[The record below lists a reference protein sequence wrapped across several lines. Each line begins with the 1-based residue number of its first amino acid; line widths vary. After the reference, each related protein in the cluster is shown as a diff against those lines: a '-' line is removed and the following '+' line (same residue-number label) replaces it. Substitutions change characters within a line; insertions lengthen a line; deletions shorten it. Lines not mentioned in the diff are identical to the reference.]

1 MYQTRSDDYAA
12 FRCLAGACP
21 QTCCAAWEIVV
32 DPDAQDAYLRLQH
45 PLAAK
50 LRRVLRVDS
59 EGDTYFAQTDGRC
72 PFLCA
77 DGLCELQRTLGE
89 QSLCRT
95 CRDFPRWEVLLCDR
109 VERGLSPAC
118 PEAARRLL
126 ARTAPLRFVS
136 APLPDDGYG
145 AGARERRLTAAVTAV
160 RDRVLALLVRPGH
173 TAEENLA
180 AALDFARAAQRQ
192 LDRHRIAALACGK
205 VPAADAAPEPMA
217 PAALAAAFASPEPL
231 DARWPE
237 LLRRVAALPACPPP
251 RMTAVQQTCLAQTI
265 VWRHGMDALDDRDV
279 VFPVQ
284 YAAATLRLLA
294 CLAAVSDCTD
304 AQLVVLVTREVEN
317 DPEALTR
324 LRAGLQIEPP
334 KMNAQEARDDEKM
347 QLQN

>member
-1 MYQTRSDDYAA
+1 MYQTRPDDYTA

-109 VERGLSPAC
+109 VEQGLSPAC

-126 ARTAPLRFVS
+126 ERSAPLRFVS
-136 APLPDDGYG
+136 APLPDDGYVPSV
-145 AGARERRLTAAVTAV
+145 RERRLTAAVTAV
-160 RDRVLALLVRPGH
+160 RDRVLALL
-173 TAEENLA
+173 
-180 AALDFARAAQRQ
+180 AR
-192 LDRHRIAALACGK
+192 
-205 VPAADAAPEPMA
+205 
-217 PAALAAAFASPEPL
+217 
-231 DARWPE
+231 
-237 LLRRVAALPACPPP
+237 
-251 RMTAVQQTCLAQTI
+251 
-265 VWRHGMDALDDRDV
+265 
-279 VFPVQ
+279 
-284 YAAATLRLLA
+284 
-294 CLAAVSDCTD
+294 
-304 AQLVVLVTREVEN
+304 
-317 DPEALTR
+317 PEALISIGAHAFNDLMPISAIGGQT
-324 LRAGLQIEPP
+324 LWIDPYPGIHEPEYTWCVHTL
-334 KMNAQEARDDEKM
+334 AELAAFLDTIS
-347 QLQN
+347 

>member
-1 MYQTRSDDYAA
+1 MYQTRPDDYTA

-109 VERGLSPAC
+109 VEQGLSPAC

-126 ARTAPLRFVS
+126 ERSAPLRFVS
-136 APLPDDGYG
+136 APLPDDGYVPSV
-145 AGARERRLTAAVTAV
+145 RERRLTAAVTAV
-160 RDRVLALLVRPGH
+160 RDRVLALLARPEH
-173 TAEENLA
+173 TAYENLA
-180 AALDFARAAQRQ
+180 AARAFACAAQRL
-192 LDRHRIAALACGK
+192 LDRHRIAALAAGD
-205 VPAADAAPEPMA
+205 VPGVT
-217 PAALAAAFASPEPL
+217 L

-237 LLRRVAALPACPPP
+237 LLRRAAALPACPPP
-251 RMTAVQQTCLAQTI
+251 RMTPMQQTCLAQTI

-279 VFPVQ
+279 VFPVR
-284 YAAATLRLLA
+284 YAAATLRLLD
-294 CLAAVSDCTD
+294 CLAAVSGCTD

-317 DPEALTR
+317 DPEALSR
-324 LRAGLQIEPP
+324 LRAGLQIEP
-334 KMNAQEARDDEKM
+334 KMNAQEALDHEKM
-347 QLQN
+347 

>member
-1 MYQTRSDDYAA
+1 MYQTRPDDYAA

-95 CRDFPRWEVLLCDR
+95 CRNFPRWEVLLCDR
-109 VERGLSPAC
+109 SEQGLSPAC

-126 ARTAPLRFVS
+126 ARTEPLRFVS
-136 APLPDDGYG
+136 APLPDDGYVP
-145 AGARERRLTAAVTAV
+145 GARERRLTAAVTAV
-160 RDRVLALLVRPGH
+160 RDRVLALLARPGH
-173 TAEENLA
+173 TAEEN
-180 AALDFARAAQRQ
+180 
-192 LDRHRIAALACGK
+192 
-205 VPAADAAPEPMA
+205 
-217 PAALAAAFASPEPL
+217 LAAAFASPEPL

-237 LLRRVAALPACPPP
+237 WLRRVAALPACPPP
-251 RMTAVQQTCLAQTI
+251 RMTAVQQTCLAQAI

-294 CLAAVSDCTD
+294 CLAAVSDRTD

-317 DPEALTR
+317 DPEALSR
-324 LRAGLQIEPP
+324 LRAGLQIEP
-334 KMNAQEARDDEKM
+334 KMNAQEACDHEKM
-347 QLQN
+347 

>member
-1 MYQTRSDDYAA
+1 MYQTRPDDYTA

-45 PLAAK
+45 PLVAK

-109 VERGLSPAC
+109 VEQGLSPAC

-126 ARTAPLRFVS
+126 ERSAPLRFVS
-136 APLPDDGYG
+136 APLPDDGYVP
-145 AGARERRLTAAVTAV
+145 GARERRLTAAVTAV
-160 RDRVLALLVRPGH
+160 RDRVLALLARPGH
-173 TAEENLA
+173 TAYENLA
-180 AALDFARAAQRQ
+180 AARAFACAAQR
-192 LDRHRIAALACGK
+192 LLCRHRIAALAAGD
-205 VPAADAAPEPMA
+205 VPGVTVDAAPEPMP

-237 LLRRVAALPACPPP
+237 MLRRAAALPACPPP
-251 RMTAVQQTCLAQTI
+251 RMTPVQQTCLAQTI

-279 VFPVQ
+279 AFPVR
-284 YAAATLRLLA
+284 YAAATLRLLD
-294 CLAAVSDCTD
+294 CLAAVSGCTD

-317 DPEALTR
+317 DPEALSR
-324 LRAGLQIEPP
+324 LRAGLEP
-334 KMNAQEARDDEKM
+334 KMNAQEALDHEKM
-347 QLQN
+347 

>member
-1 MYQTRSDDYAA
+1 MYQTRPDDYAA

-95 CRDFPRWEVLLCDR
+95 CRDFPRW
-109 VERGLSPAC
+109 
-118 PEAARRLL
+118 
-126 ARTAPLRFVS
+126 
-136 APLPDDGYG
+136 
-145 AGARERRLTAAVTAV
+145 
-160 RDRVLALLVRPGH
+160 
-173 TAEENLA
+173 
-180 AALDFARAAQRQ
+180 
-192 LDRHRIAALACGK
+192 
-205 VPAADAAPEPMA
+205 
-217 PAALAAAFASPEPL
+217 
-231 DARWPE
+231 PE
-237 LLRRVAALPACPPP
+237 LLRRAAALPACPPP
-251 RMTAVQQTCLAQTI
+251 RMTPVQQTCLAQTI

-279 VFPVQ
+279 VFPVR
-284 YAAATLRLLA
+284 YAAATLRLLD
-294 CLAAVSDCTD
+294 CLAAVSGCTD

-317 DPEALTR
+317 DPEALSR
-324 LRAGLQIEPP
+324 LRAGLQIEP
-334 KMNAQEARDDEKM
+334 KMNAQEALDHEKM
-347 QLQN
+347 

>member
-1 MYQTRSDDYAA
+1 MYQTRPDDYAA

-21 QTCCAAWEIVV
+21 QTCCAAWEIIV

-109 VERGLSPAC
+109 SEQGLSPAC
-118 PEAARRLL
+118 PEAARQLL

-136 APLPDDGYG
+136 APLPDDGYV

-160 RDRVLALLVRPGH
+160 RDRVLALLARPGR

-180 AALDFARAAQRQ
+180 AALDFAR
-192 LDRHRIAALACGK
+192 
-205 VPAADAAPEPMA
+205 
-217 PAALAAAFASPEPL
+217 
-231 DARWPE
+231 
-237 LLRRVAALPACPPP
+237 AALPACPPP
-251 RMTAVQQTCLAQTI
+251 RMTAVQQTCLAQAI

-294 CLAAVSDCTD
+294 CLAAVSDRTD

-317 DPEALTR
+317 DPEALSR
-324 LRAGLQIEPP
+324 LRAGLQIEPQ

-347 QLQN
+347 

>member
-1 MYQTRSDDYAA
+1 MYQTRPDDYAA

-95 CRDFPRWEVLLCDR
+95 CRNFPRWEVLLCDR
-109 VERGLSPAC
+109 SEQGLSPAC

-126 ARTAPLRFVS
+126 ARTEPLRFVS
-136 APLPDDGYG
+136 APLPDDGYVP
-145 AGARERRLTAAVTAV
+145 GARERRLTAAVTAV
-160 RDRVLALLVRPGH
+160 RDRVLALLARPGH
-173 TAEENLA
+173 TAEEN
-180 AALDFARAAQRQ
+180 
-192 LDRHRIAALACGK
+192 
-205 VPAADAAPEPMA
+205 
-217 PAALAAAFASPEPL
+217 LAAAFASPEPL

-237 LLRRVAALPACPPP
+237 WLRRVAALPVCPPP
-251 RMTAVQQTCLAQTI
+251 RMTAVQQTCLAQAI

-294 CLAAVSDCTD
+294 CLAAVSDRTD

-317 DPEALTR
+317 DPEALSR
-324 LRAGLQIEPP
+324 LRAGLQIEPQ

-347 QLQN
+347 

>member
-1 MYQTRSDDYAA
+1 MYQTRPDDYAA

-109 VERGLSPAC
+109 VEQGLSPAC

-126 ARTAPLRFVS
+126 ERSAPLRFVS
-136 APLPDDGYG
+136 APLPDDGYVPSV
-145 AGARERRLTAAVTAV
+145 RERRLTAAVTAV
-160 RDRVLALLVRPGH
+160 RDRVLALLARPEH
-173 TAEENLA
+173 TAYENLA
-180 AALDFARAAQRQ
+180 
-192 LDRHRIAALACGK
+192 
-205 VPAADAAPEPMA
+205 
-217 PAALAAAFASPEPL
+217 
-231 DARWPE
+231 
-237 LLRRVAALPACPPP
+237 AALPACPPP
-251 RMTAVQQTCLAQTI
+251 RMTPMQQTCLAQTI

-279 VFPVQ
+279 VFPVR
-284 YAAATLRLLA
+284 YAAATLRLLD
-294 CLAAVSDCTD
+294 CLAAVSGCTD

-317 DPEALTR
+317 DPEALSR
-324 LRAGLQIEPP
+324 LRAGLEP
-334 KMNAQEARDDEKM
+334 KMNAQEALDHEKM
-347 QLQN
+347 

>member
-1 MYQTRSDDYAA
+1 MYQTRPDDYPA

-109 VERGLSPAC
+109 AEQGLSPAC
-118 PEAARRLL
+118 PEAA
-126 ARTAPLRFVS
+126 
-136 APLPDDGYG
+136 
-145 AGARERRLTAAVTAV
+145 RRLTAAVTAV
-160 RDRVLALLVRPGH
+160 RDRVLALLARPGH

-192 LDRHRIAALACGK
+192 LDRHRIAALAAGK
-205 VPAADAAPEPMA
+205 VPAVPADALPEPET
-217 PAALAAAFASPEPL
+217 PAVLAAAFASPEPL

-237 LLRRVAALPACPPP
+237 WLRRVAALPACPPP
-251 RMTAVQQTCLAQTI
+251 RMTAVQQTCLAQAI

-294 CLAAVSDCTD
+294 CLAAVSDRTD

-317 DPEALTR
+317 DPEALSR
-324 LRAGLQIEPP
+324 LRAGLQIEP
-334 KMNAQEARDDEKM
+334 KMNAQEACDHEKM
-347 QLQN
+347 

>member
-1 MYQTRSDDYAA
+1 MYQTRPDDYTA

-109 VERGLSPAC
+109 VEQGLSPAC

-126 ARTAPLRFVS
+126 GQAPIDFPRETAIGALGLYVSDTTVANFQPMNVNFGIMPPLGCRIKGKRNKNAELS
-136 APLPDDGYG
+136 RRSLEIIDGL
-145 AGARERRLTAAVTAV
+145 RES
-160 RDRVLALLVRPGH
+160 VLDGVK
-173 TAEENLA
+173 EENHE
-180 AALDFARAAQRQ
+180 D
-192 LDRHRIAALACGK
+192 H
-205 VPAADAAPEPMA
+205 
-217 PAALAAAFASPEPL
+217 
-231 DARWPE
+231 
-237 LLRRVAALPACPPP
+237 
-251 RMTAVQQTCLAQTI
+251 
-265 VWRHGMDALDDRDV
+265 H
-279 VFPVQ
+279 
-284 YAAATLRLLA
+284 
-294 CLAAVSDCTD
+294 
-304 AQLVVLVTREVEN
+304 
-317 DPEALTR
+317 
-324 LRAGLQIEPP
+324 
-334 KMNAQEARDDEKM
+334 
-347 QLQN
+347 

>member
-1 MYQTRSDDYAA
+1 M
-12 FRCLAGACP
+12 
-21 QTCCAAWEIVV
+21 
-32 DPDAQDAYLRLQH
+32 
-45 PLAAK
+45 AK

-109 VERGLSPAC
+109 VEQGLSPAC

-126 ARTAPLRFVS
+126 ERSAPLRFVS
-136 APLPDDGYG
+136 APLPDDGYVP
-145 AGARERRLTAAVTAV
+145 GARERRLTAAVTAV
-160 RDRVLALLVRPGH
+160 RDRVLALLARPGH
-173 TAEENLA
+173 TAYENLA
-180 AALDFARAAQRQ
+180 AARAFACAAQR
-192 LDRHRIAALACGK
+192 LLCRHRIAALAAGD
-205 VPAADAAPEPMA
+205 VPGVTVDAAPEPMP

-237 LLRRVAALPACPPP
+237 LLRRAAALPACPPP
-251 RMTAVQQTCLAQTI
+251 RMTPMQQTCLAQTI

-279 VFPVQ
+279 AFPVR
-284 YAAATLRLLA
+284 YAAATLRLLD
-294 CLAAVSDCTD
+294 CLAAVSGCTD

-317 DPEALTR
+317 DPEALSR
-324 LRAGLQIEPP
+324 LRAGLEP
-334 KMNAQEARDDEKM
+334 KMNAQEALDHEKM
-347 QLQN
+347 

>member
-1 MYQTRSDDYAA
+1 M
-12 FRCLAGACP
+12 
-21 QTCCAAWEIVV
+21 
-32 DPDAQDAYLRLQH
+32 
-45 PLAAK
+45 
-50 LRRVLRVDS
+50 LRVDS

-109 VERGLSPAC
+109 VEQGLSPAC
-118 PEAARRLL
+118 PEAAQRLL
-126 ARTAPLRFVS
+126 ARSAPLRFVS
-136 APLPDDGYG
+136 APLPDDGYVP
-145 AGARERRLTAAVTAV
+145 GARERRLTAAVTAV
-160 RDRVLALLVRPGH
+160 RDRVLALLVRLGH

-217 PAALAAAFASPEPL
+217 PAALAAAYASPEPL

-251 RMTAVQQTCLAQTI
+251 RMTAVQQTCLAQAI

-294 CLAAVSDCTD
+294 CLAAVSDCMD

>member
-1 MYQTRSDDYAA
+1 MYQTRPDDYTA

-109 VERGLSPAC
+109 VEQGLSPAC

-126 ARTAPLRFVS
+126 ERSAPLRFVS
-136 APLPDDGYG
+136 APLPDDGYVPSV
-145 AGARERRLTAAVTAV
+145 RERRLTAAVTAV
-160 RDRVLALLVRPGH
+160 RDRVLALLARPEH
-173 TAEENLA
+173 TAYENLA
-180 AALDFARAAQRQ
+180 AARAFACAAQRL
-192 LDRHRIAALACGK
+192 LDRHRIAALAAGD
-205 VPAADAAPEPMA
+205 VPGVTADAAPGAHAAGGAGGGVRVPGA
-217 PAALAAAFASPEPL
+217 ARCPLAGAAAARGGAPCLPAAQNDAHAADMPRADDRLAA
-231 DARWPE
+231 
-237 LLRRVAALPACPPP
+237 
-251 RMTAVQQTCLAQTI
+251 
-265 VWRHGMDALDDRDV
+265 RHG
-279 VFPVQ
+279 
-284 YAAATLRLLA
+284 
-294 CLAAVSDCTD
+294 
-304 AQLVVLVTREVEN
+304 
-317 DPEALTR
+317 
-324 LRAGLQIEPP
+324 RARRP
-334 KMNAQEARDDEKM
+334 
-347 QLQN
+347 

>member
-1 MYQTRSDDYAA
+1 MYQTRPDDYAA

-89 QSLCRT
+89 QSL
-95 CRDFPRWEVLLCDR
+95 
-109 VERGLSPAC
+109 
-118 PEAARRLL
+118 
-126 ARTAPLRFVS
+126 
-136 APLPDDGYG
+136 
-145 AGARERRLTAAVTAV
+145 
-160 RDRVLALLVRPGH
+160 
-173 TAEENLA
+173 
-180 AALDFARAAQRQ
+180 
-192 LDRHRIAALACGK
+192 LDRHRIAALAAGD
-205 VPAADAAPEPMA
+205 VPGVTADAAPEPMP

-237 LLRRVAALPACPPP
+237 LLRRAAALPACPPP
-251 RMTAVQQTCLAQTI
+251 RMTPVQQTCLAQTI

-279 VFPVQ
+279 VFPVR
-284 YAAATLRLLA
+284 YAAATLRLLD
-294 CLAAVSDCTD
+294 CLAAVSGCTD

-317 DPEALTR
+317 DPEALSR
-324 LRAGLQIEPP
+324 LRAGLQIEP
-334 KMNAQEARDDEKM
+334 KMNAQEALDHEKM
-347 QLQN
+347 

>member
-1 MYQTRSDDYAA
+1 MYQTRPDDYAA

-109 VERGLSPAC
+109 VEQGLSPAC

-126 ARTAPLRFVS
+126 ERSAPLRFVS
-136 APLPDDGYG
+136 APLPDDGYVPSV
-145 AGARERRLTAAVTAV
+145 RERRLTAAVTAV
-160 RDRVLALLVRPGH
+160 RDRVLALLARPEH
-173 TAEENLA
+173 TAYENLA
-180 AALDFARAAQRQ
+180 AARAFACAAQRL
-192 LDRHRIAALACGK
+192 LDRHRIAALAAGDVPGGDGRCSAGAHAAGGAGGG
-205 VPAADAAPEPMA
+205 VRVPGAARCPLAGAAAARGGAPCLPAAQNDAH
-217 PAALAAAFASPEPL
+217 AADMPRADDRLAA
-231 DARWPE
+231 
-237 LLRRVAALPACPPP
+237 
-251 RMTAVQQTCLAQTI
+251 
-265 VWRHGMDALDDRDV
+265 RHGR
-279 VFPVQ
+279 P
-284 YAAATLRLLA
+284 R
-294 CLAAVSDCTD
+294 
-304 AQLVVLVTREVEN
+304 R
-317 DPEALTR
+317 P
-324 LRAGLQIEPP
+324 
-334 KMNAQEARDDEKM
+334 
-347 QLQN
+347 

>member
-1 MYQTRSDDYAA
+1 MYQTRPDDYTA

-109 VERGLSPAC
+109 VEQGLSPAC

-126 ARTAPLRFVS
+126 ERSAPLRFVS
-136 APLPDDGYG
+136 APLPDDGYVPSV
-145 AGARERRLTAAVTAV
+145 RERRLTAAVTAV
-160 RDRVLALLVRPGH
+160 RDRVLALLARPEH
-173 TAEENLA
+173 TAYENLA
-180 AALDFARAAQRQ
+180 AARAFACAAQRL
-192 LDRHRIAALACGK
+192 LDRHRIAALAAGD
-205 VPAADAAPEPMA
+205 VPGVTADAAPEPM
-217 PAALAAAFASPEPL
+217 PP
-231 DARWPE
+231 
-237 LLRRVAALPACPPP
+237 AALPACPPP
-251 RMTAVQQTCLAQTI
+251 RMTPMQQTCLAQTI

-279 VFPVQ
+279 VFPVR
-284 YAAATLRLLA
+284 YAAATLRLLD
-294 CLAAVSDCTD
+294 CLAAVSGCTD

-317 DPEALTR
+317 DPEALSR
-324 LRAGLQIEPP
+324 LRAGLQIEP
-334 KMNAQEARDDEKM
+334 KMNAQEALDHEKM
-347 QLQN
+347 

>member
-1 MYQTRSDDYAA
+1 MYQTRPDDYAA

-109 VERGLSPAC
+109 VEQGLSPAC

-126 ARTAPLRFVS
+126 
-136 APLPDDGYG
+136 D
-145 AGARERRLTAAVTAV
+145 
-160 RDRVLALLVRPGH
+160 
-173 TAEENLA
+173 
-180 AALDFARAAQRQ
+180 
-192 LDRHRIAALACGK
+192 
-205 VPAADAAPEPMA
+205 
-217 PAALAAAFASPEPL
+217 
-231 DARWPE
+231 
-237 LLRRVAALPACPPP
+237 
-251 RMTAVQQTCLAQTI
+251 
-265 VWRHGMDALDDRDV
+265 
-279 VFPVQ
+279 
-284 YAAATLRLLA
+284 
-294 CLAAVSDCTD
+294 CLAAVSGCTD

-317 DPEALTR
+317 DPEALSR
-324 LRAGLQIEPP
+324 LRAGLQIEP
-334 KMNAQEARDDEKM
+334 KMNAQEALDHEKM
-347 QLQN
+347 

>member
-1 MYQTRSDDYAA
+1 MYQIRPDDYAA

-109 VERGLSPAC
+109 VEQGLSPAC

-126 ARTAPLRFVS
+126 ERSVPLRFTS
-136 APLPDDGYG
+136 MLLPDDGYVP
-145 AGARERRLTAAVTAV
+145 GARERRLTAAVTAV
-160 RDRVLALLVRPGH
+160 RDRILALLARPGR
-173 TAEENLA
+173 TAYANLA
-180 AALDFARAAQRQ
+180 AALAFARAAQR
-192 LDRHRIAALACGK
+192 LFDRHRIAALAAGN
-205 VPAADAAPEPMA
+205 VPAVTADAALEPMA

-237 LLRRVAALPACPPP
+237 LLRAWRRFLPA
-251 RMTAVQQTCLAQTI
+251 R
-265 VWRHGMDALDDRDV
+265 R
-279 VFPVQ
+279 
-284 YAAATLRLLA
+284 
-294 CLAAVSDCTD
+294 
-304 AQLVVLVTREVEN
+304 
-317 DPEALTR
+317 PE
-324 LRAGLQIEPP
+324 
-334 KMNAQEARDDEKM
+334 
-347 QLQN
+347 

>member
-1 MYQTRSDDYAA
+1 MYQTRPDDYAA

-109 VERGLSPAC
+109 SEQGLSPAC

-126 ARTAPLRFVS
+126 ARTEPLRFVS
-136 APLPDDGYG
+136 APLPDDGYVP
-145 AGARERRLTAAVTAV
+145 GARERRLTAAVTAV
-160 RDRVLALLVRPGH
+160 RDRVLALLARPGR

-180 AALDFARAAQRQ
+180 AALDFA
-192 LDRHRIAALACGK
+192 
-205 VPAADAAPEPMA
+205 
-217 PAALAAAFASPEPL
+217 
-231 DARWPE
+231 
-237 LLRRVAALPACPPP
+237 RVAALPACPPP
-251 RMTAVQQTCLAQTI
+251 RMTAVQQTCLAQAI

-294 CLAAVSDCTD
+294 CLAAVSDRTD

-317 DPEALTR
+317 DPEALSR
-324 LRAGLQIEPP
+324 LRAGLQIEP
-334 KMNAQEARDDEKM
+334 KMNAQEACDHEKM
-347 QLQN
+347 

>member
-50 LRRVLRVDS
+50 LRHVLRVDS

-136 APLPDDGYG
+136 APLPDDGYV

-192 LDRHRIAALACGK
+192 LDRHRIAALA
-205 VPAADAAPEPMA
+205 
-217 PAALAAAFASPEPL
+217 AAFASPEPL

-237 LLRRVAALPACPPP
+237 LLRRVATLPACPPP
-251 RMTAVQQTCLAQTI
+251 RMTAVQQTCLAQAI

-279 VFPVQ
+279 AFPVQ

-294 CLAAVSDCTD
+294 CLAAVSDRTD

-324 LRAGLQIEPP
+324 LRAGLQIEPQ

>member
-1 MYQTRSDDYAA
+1 MYQTRPDDYAA

-59 EGDTYFAQTDGRC
+59 EGDTYFVQTDGRC

-109 VERGLSPAC
+109 AEQGLSPAC

-126 ARTAPLRFVS
+126 ARTEPLRFVS
-136 APLPDDGYG
+136 APLPDDGYVP
-145 AGARERRLTAAVTAV
+145 GARERRLTAAVTAV
-160 RDRVLALLVRPGH
+160 RDRVLALLARPGH
-173 TAEENLA
+173 TAEENLT

-192 LDRHRIAALACGK
+192 LDRHRIAALAAGK
-205 VPAADAAPEPMA
+205 VPAVPADALPEPET
-217 PAALAAAFASPEPL
+217 PA
-231 DARWPE
+231 
-237 LLRRVAALPACPPP
+237 V
-251 RMTAVQQTCLAQTI
+251 
-265 VWRHGMDALDDRDV
+265 
-279 VFPVQ
+279 
-284 YAAATLRLLA
+284 
-294 CLAAVSDCTD
+294 LAAVSDCTD

-317 DPEALTR
+317 DPEALSR
-324 LRAGLQIEPP
+324 LCAGLQIEP
-334 KMNAQEARDDEKM
+334 KMNAQEACDHEKM
-347 QLQN
+347 

>member
-1 MYQTRSDDYAA
+1 MYQTRPDDYAA

-32 DPDAQDAYLRLQH
+32 DPDAQDAYLHLQH

-109 VERGLSPAC
+109 VLA
-118 PEAARRLL
+118 LL
-126 ARTAPLRFVS
+126 AR
-136 APLPDDGYG
+136 
-145 AGARERRLTAAVTAV
+145 
-160 RDRVLALLVRPGH
+160 PGH
-173 TAEENLA
+173 AAYENLA
-180 AALDFARAAQRQ
+180 AARAFACAAQRL
-192 LDRHRIAALACGK
+192 LDRHRIAALAAGD
-205 VPAADAAPEPMA
+205 VPGVTAEAAPEPMP

-237 LLRRVAALPACPPP
+237 LLRRAAALPACPPP
-251 RMTAVQQTCLAQTI
+251 RMTPVQQTCLAQTI

-279 VFPVQ
+279 VFPVR
-284 YAAATLRLLA
+284 YAAATLRLLD
-294 CLAAVSDCTD
+294 CLAVVSGCTD

-317 DPEALTR
+317 DPEALSR
-324 LRAGLQIEPP
+324 LRAGLQIVP
-334 KMNAQEARDDEKM
+334 KMNAQEALDHEKM
-347 QLQN
+347 